1 MPKVRLSGT
10 VRGESDPARVSRAE
24 LLSELFTNG
33 WDIHNSNGDEQIT
46 LGNIEEKI
54 IRSDAFVF
62 TPGATLEDYFKAIS
76 VFVGY
81 QTLDANL
88 QGKPTVILNGDG
100 SWKPFYDL
108 LNHLREMGTIG
119 QDYRDFLI
127 HADHP
132 NEVISHL
139 TRLRKEGLPSVGREN
154 GEDNTEDTTS
164 FETPLPEDSK
174 GNVCVFCSATIEDEG
189 YLRDGERLGRELAE
203 NKLGCVS
210 GAGKTGVMGAVVR
223 GSVDAEGWTGG
234 SNVPHII
241 RLEGLPKGLSSFW
254 LRDDIYTR
262 MEIMIERSN
271 SFIAFPGGA
280 GTVQEVLALLIFKQ
294 QKNLL
299 MENKPVILFNR
310 ENEEGVRFWDPFIS
324 LLEAK
329 CSPGMFHVVDD
340 LDDLVPTTL
349 REMEQFSS

>member
-1 MPKVRLSGT
+1 M
-10 VRGESDPARVSRAE
+10 
-24 LLSELFTNG
+24 
-33 WDIHNSNGDEQIT
+33 
-46 LGNIEEKI
+46 
-54 IRSDAFVF
+54 
-62 TPGATLEDYFKAIS
+62 
-76 VFVGY
+76 
-81 QTLDANL
+81 
-88 QGKPTVILNGDG
+88 
-100 SWKPFYDL
+100 
-108 LNHLREMGTIG
+108 
-119 QDYRDFLI
+119 
-127 HADHP
+127 
-132 NEVISHL
+132 
-139 TRLRKEGLPSVGREN
+139 
-154 GEDNTEDTTS
+154 
-164 FETPLPEDSK
+164 
-174 GNVCVFCSATIEDEG
+174 FCSATIEDEG